1 MRIRRTIVTAG
12 LESGDSAGDERGVTR
27 ADECCVQ
34 LSFTEPA
41 LGGPGRDPFSEP
53 AKFPSGGRG
62 SRRAELRCVPIPQ
75 TTVPSPH
82 GEPLA

>member
-41 LGGPGRDPFSEP
+41 LGGPGRNPFP
-53 AKFPSGGRG
+53 PRLCATAGGSVRYFVVEFLFHGGVGAANRG
-62 SRRAELRCVPIPQ
+62 
-75 TTVPSPH
+75 
-82 GEPLA
+82 G